1 MKGYKYLLFD
11 LDNTLMDFDRAEE
24 TAFYAA
30 FSASALAVDD
40 GVYRLYHEINGGLW
54 KQLEKGE
61 MTRERLKDLRYEML
75 FERLGMP
82 DDGRSLEVSDRYFE
96 ELACQ
101 RFMMD
106 GAEDVCRLLRPH
118 YKMYIVTNGT
128 YEVQRGR
135 FFGSPLEKYF
145 DGIYVSE
152 HVGAA
157 NPSPVFFDC
166 VLKTVGDADRSAYC
180 VIGDSLTSD
189 IDGAILAGMD
199 SIWLDHRSTHDAK
212 GRAVT
217 HILQD
222 IRDLPAYLMEA

>member
-1 MKGYKYLLFD
+1 MRGYKYLLFD

-30 FSASALAVDD
+30 FSASDLAVDD

-75 FERLGMP
+75 FDRLGMP
-82 DDGRSLEVSDRYFE
+82 DDGKSREVSDRYFE

-145 DGIYVSE
+145 DGIFVSE
-152 HVGAA
+152 HIGAA
-157 NPSPVFFDC
+157 KPSPVFFDY
-166 VLKTVGDADRSAYC
+166 VLKTVGDEDRSAYC

-189 IDGAILAGMD
+189 MDGAILAGMD
-199 SIWLDHRSTHDAK
+199 SVWLDHRSTYDAK

>member
-1 MKGYKYLLFD
+1 MKEYKYLLFD

-30 FSASALAVDD
+30 FSASDLAVDD

-145 DGIYVSE
+145 DGIFVSE
-152 HVGAA
+152 HIGAA
-157 NPSPVFFDC
+157 KPSPLFFDH
-166 VLKTVGDADRSAYC
+166 VL
-180 VIGDSLTSD
+180 
-189 IDGAILAGMD
+189 
-199 SIWLDHRSTHDAK
+199 
-212 GRAVT
+212 
-217 HILQD
+217 
-222 IRDLPAYLMEA
+222 

>member
-1 MKGYKYLLFD
+1 MKEYKYLLFD

-82 DDGRSLEVSDRYFE
+82 DDGRSREVSDRYFE

-145 DGIYVSE
+145 DGIFVSE
-152 HVGAA
+152 HIGAA
-157 NPSPVFFDC
+157 KPSPLFFDH
-166 VLKTVGDADRSAYC
+166 VLKTVGDGDRSAYC
-180 VIGDSLTSD
+180 VIGDSLT
-189 IDGAILAGMD
+189 
-199 SIWLDHRSTHDAK
+199 
-212 GRAVT
+212 
-217 HILQD
+217 
-222 IRDLPAYLMEA
+222 